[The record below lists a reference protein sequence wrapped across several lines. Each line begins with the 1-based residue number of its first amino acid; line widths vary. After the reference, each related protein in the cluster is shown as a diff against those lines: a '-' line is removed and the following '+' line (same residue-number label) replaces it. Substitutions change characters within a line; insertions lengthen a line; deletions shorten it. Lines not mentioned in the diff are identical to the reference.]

1 MTLNQIP
8 LVKILFSLVFVWASA
23 LTLFLIFSLIF
34 LFLYK
39 INIFNCNILL
49 NIDFSKT
56 YALTGLVWSLGGVLQ
71 LEIAGLFN
79 KIFEYY
85 QDKEQ
90 IPSYIVRRII
100 DNPDTPI
107 RTFMKNFFFR
117 NLMFGFFLIII
128 GHVFQIISCFI

>member
-8 LVKILFSLVFVWASA
+8 LVKIVFSLVFIWASA

-85 QDKEQ
+85 QDKDQ

-107 RTFMKNFFFR
+107 RTFMENFFFK
-117 NLMFGFFLIII
+117 NLMFGFFLIIV